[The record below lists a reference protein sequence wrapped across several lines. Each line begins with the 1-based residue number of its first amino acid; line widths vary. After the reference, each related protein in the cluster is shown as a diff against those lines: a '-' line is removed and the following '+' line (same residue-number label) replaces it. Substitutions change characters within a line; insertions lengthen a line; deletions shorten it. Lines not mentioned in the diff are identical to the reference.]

1 MTATSATCYGKC
13 ESRGTVP
20 LTQKEGGMHMTDR
33 KIRKSALCITMSL
46 VLTLCGCA
54 AAAPASGQ
62 GSTGQ
67 EASGQGSTMQ
77 ANAGQEVT
85 GEATPGQEATGQEA
99 TAQEANGQEIS
110 AQCRPNLTCAT
121 FRSKDPGSFLRS
133 GSRIPSELAGSMVP
147 LRRRRSAFSAAGWRR
162 TTVIQQRLSICRRST
177 CRFLPTLR

>member
-1 MTATSATCYGKC
+1 
-13 ESRGTVP
+13 
-20 LTQKEGGMHMTDR
+20 MHMTDR

-110 AQCRPNLTCAT
+110 AQ
-121 FRSKDPGSFLRS
+121 
-133 GSRIPSELAGSMVP
+133 
-147 LRRRRSAFSAAGWRR
+147 
-162 TTVIQQRLSICRRST
+162 TTVQEDEFDFEEGDQSTPAAEEMPSKFDLRDVQVKGSGIAHCGGGDQHSRQRAGAGRRLYSRDFQSVGEAPVVF
-177 CRFLPTLR
+177 CLHCAE